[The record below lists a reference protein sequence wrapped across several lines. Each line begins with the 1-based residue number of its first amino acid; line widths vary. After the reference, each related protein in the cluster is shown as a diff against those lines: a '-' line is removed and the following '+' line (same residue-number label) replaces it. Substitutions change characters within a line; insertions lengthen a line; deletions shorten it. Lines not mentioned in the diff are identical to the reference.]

1 MILYKK
7 KNIEE
12 NLFIIFE
19 KSNLDEFKKLHI
31 YIYKLY
37 EKGIYS
43 ILSINDHIIRL
54 IIPDDACS

>member
-19 KSNLDEFKKLHI
+19 KSNLNEFKKLHI
-31 YIYKLY
+31 YIK
-37 EKGIYS
+37 
-43 ILSINDHIIRL
+43 IIRKRNIFN
-54 IIPDDACS
+54 IIYK